1 MANLIDTAKS
11 YLEAGLSVF
20 PVGADKKPRVSS
32 WTKFQERRPTPA
44 EIETMFADAD
54 AKGVAVVCWEI
65 SGGLEC
71 LDFDDKGSAFDSW
84 KQKISL
90 KLYTRLTVERS
101 PSGGCHVYYRCQT
114 TEGRTVFCRYEG
126 RKKITLIEVR
136 ANKHYTV
143 CAPSKGYSLIQ
154 GSMLDVQ
161 TITPEERKILI
172 DAARSFD
179 ETPLKSSPPKTATAA
194 QSKAVTA
201 TAMPAPADLRPG
213 DDYNQQATIESMK
226 ALLED
231 SGWTFHHADAD
242 RLHFTRPGK
251 TPNEGESGNLKLEN
265 GIPIFYNHSSNAPDV
280 PSEQGLNPFS
290 LYCHLKHNDNV
301 ESAASALRRDG
312 YGGNRK
318 DVNIVSSPTVPA
330 GTADDVGVEE
340 LSIHRDR
347 ESWVDFPLQCLP
359 PMTRQWV
366 EEKSRAMNV
375 DPSYLAMSILTQ
387 ASAHI
392 GAKYELDLL
401 KDWRTFPVL
410 WTFLV
415 GNSSSKKSPCM
426 SACLDM
432 ITKKEREIRNEN
444 SKALNEYA
452 IKFSEY
458 EAKLKA
464 RTRRKNP
471 DEEDELPEKPSRPP
485 ERVLTVTGDYTM
497 NGLIK
502 AASDNQWGFLIAAD
516 EITTI
521 LNAQNT
527 TKKGGEPMLGELAK
541 FYSGRSSQTRFKHGE
556 NNVYAERCLAAII
569 CAGTPGNVRKLIAGT
584 ENATNGFMSRML
596 MFYPPMPERRYSAR
610 VDQQTKENMTKIL
623 EYLIDLKPDS
633 YFSTM
638 RDIDGSEIQC
648 VETRPYTIHLNG
660 YEGVIDRWDKWQE
673 DIFNKIKQS
682 NDELEASLLGK
693 SEELLPR
700 LALLLNILKGAE
712 RYVEEGEE
720 GELAPEVNQ
729 KNFNK
734 CIVGTYI
741 PCRVSLE
748 TWTEAETLTNWI
760 IDECRAVHQIL
771 GLSATRNSNKDV
783 MASIEK
789 LVEGMRSKGV
799 SEISVSR
806 IGDYVS
812 QARGRNAKAKDLTN
826 RIVAYV
832 AKDKRFS
839 IRQGEY
845 NGRPVQYLKLLDR

>member
-1 MANLIDTAKS
+1 MTNLIDIAKS

-20 PVGADKKPRVSS
+20 AVGENKKPSVPS
-32 WTKFQERRPTPA
+32 WTQYQKRRPTPA

-54 AKGVAVVCWEI
+54 AKGVAVVCGEI

-90 KLYTRLTVERS
+90 KLYSRLTVEQS
-101 PSGGCHVYYRCQT
+101 PSGGYHVFYRCQNVG
-114 TEGRTVFCRYEG
+114 GRTVFHRYKG
-126 RKKITLIEVR
+126 NDQITLIEVR
-136 ANKHYTV
+136 GNKHYTV
-143 CAPSKGYSLIQ
+143 CAPSPRYELEQ
-154 GSMLDVQ
+154 GTFFSIPE
-161 TITPEERKILI
+161 ITPEERDVLI

-179 ETPLKSSPPKTATAA
+179 ETSLKSSPPKTATAA

-201 TAMPAPADLRPG
+201 TAMPMSADLRPG
-213 DDYNQQATIESMK
+213 DDYNQQATIEDMK

-231 SGWTFHHADAD
+231 SRWTFHHADAD

-251 TPNEGESGNLKLEN
+251 NPGEGESGNLKLEN
-265 GIPIFYNHSSNAPDV
+265 GIPIFYNHSSNAMDV

-318 DVNIVSSPTVPA
+318 DVNLVSSPAVPA
-330 GTADDVGVEE
+330 DNCGDDG

-359 PMTRQWV
+359 SMTRQWV
-366 EEKSRAMNV
+366 DEKSKAMNV

-387 ASAHI
+387 ASALI
-392 GAKYELDLL
+392 GAKYQIDLARG
-401 KDWRTFPVL
+401 DWRPFPVL

-415 GNSSSKKSPCM
+415 GNSSQKKSPCI
-426 SACLDM
+426 SSCLNMLID
-432 ITKKEREIRNEN
+432 KEREIRNEN
-444 SKALNEYA
+444 VRALNEYT
-452 IKFSEY
+452 IKLSDY
-458 EAKLKA
+458 EAELK
-464 RTRRKNP
+464 RRRKST
-471 DEEDELPEKPSRPP
+471 DEDELPEKPTRPP
-485 ERVLTVTGDYTM
+485 EKVLTVTGDFTM

-521 LNAQNT
+521 LNAQIA
-527 TKKGGEPMLGELAK
+527 TKKGEPMLGELAK
-541 FYSGRSSQTRFKHGE
+541 FYKGDSSQTRFKHNE
-556 NNVYAERCLAAII
+556 NNVYAERCLAAVLT
-569 CAGTPGNVRKLIAGT
+569 AGTPGNVRKLIAGT
-584 ENATNGFMSRML
+584 ENATNGFVSRLL
-596 MFYPPMPERRYSAR
+596 MFYPPMPEKFCRAR
-610 VDQQTKENMTKIL
+610 VSEDTAENMQAIM
-623 EYLIDLKPDS
+623 EYLVDLKPDS
-633 YFSTM
+633 YFVPM
-638 RDIDGSEIQC
+638 RDINGEEIQTI
-648 VETRPYTIHLNG
+648 EYRSHIIHLDG
-660 YEGVIDRWDKWQE
+660 GGGVIDRWGEWQE
-673 DIFNKIKQS
+673 GIFNKIKQS

-720 GELAPEVNQ
+720 GKLTTEVIQ

-748 TWTEAETLTNWI
+748 TWKEAETLTNWI
-760 IDECRAVHQIL
+760 IDECRSVHQIL
-771 GLSATRNSNKDV
+771 GLSATRNSNRDV
-783 MASIEK
+783 ISSIEK
-789 LVEGMRSKGV
+789 LVDGMQKKGV
-799 SEISVSR
+799 SEISISH

-812 QARGRNAKAKDLTN
+812 QARGKDAKAKDLAN
-826 RIVAYV
+826 RIVSHA